1 MRTLFLYGILVALAV
16 IATKEPGETGLEAAR
31 GLADKATDVAS
42 EIKATVEAVP
52 EVALVLDRVP
62 ETDQETDRKFS
73 DPIGDTTND
82 RFEVEHVLENNETDM
97 GEGLQF
103 DFEED
108 AGFNEEVNAI
118 REVFA
123 SSSDLPS
130 IESAPVTPVVTE
142 NVSAEPF
149 FQPSS
154 AKTIV
159 ATPVFSGND
168 FAEVKDF
175 YENASRLLAE
185 ME

>member
-1 MRTLFLYGILVALAV
+1 MRTLFLFGILVALAV

-42 EIKATVEAVP
+42 EIKASVEAVP
-52 EVALVLDRVP
+52 EVALVLDREP
-62 ETDQETDRKFS
+62 ETDQETDRKFP
-73 DPIGDTTND
+73 DRIDNAIND
-82 RFEVEHVLENNETDM
+82 RSEVEHSLENTDSDM
-97 GEGLQF
+97 DEGLQF
-103 DFEED
+103 YFDENV
-108 AGFNEEVNAI
+108 GFNEEVDAI

-123 SSSDLPS
+123 SSSDLPP

-159 ATPVFSGND
+159 TTPVFSGND